1 MGGLG
6 MKEEGKGRDGVGGF
20 GRTIVVGVEMDALSK
35 ELLTWALVKVAE
47 PGDRVVAVHVL
58 HRRELHD
65 EDGKF
70 SLLSHL
76 KAFESVLSVYEDF
89 CNLKQIDLKLKICR
103 GSSARRV
110 LVQQAKSI
118 SANIIVVGI
127 SRKSCTIGF
136 SASVAKYCAR
146 KLPLECWVL
155 AVNNGK
161 VEYQRESKAAYSL
174 SASIDGADL
183 CPLPNGY
190 LSSLHRSG
198 SKNSKVCHGGTSKQ
212 PLLKEERT
220 GKNEGRQNYQDLGSQ
235 SDRCVI
241 GIDNSLPRST
251 SIRSCS
257 SCAPDSVSRE
267 EACCSEGLRPSAL
280 HSACSTEDAGDDFSD
295 VASIET
301 SDSEAASSSNSS
313 LMLELRKVRP
323 GWPLLHKAITQSW
336 QATERSIVREVSV
349 VEWAMQLPT
358 RHSMAEVGPDHKPLN
373 AELTTR
379 TPATNSLQDG
389 ANLNG
394 DNGAIV
400 GIGNATS
407 PPLRSA
413 EPNSTANQL
422 EQLHKNYSS
431 TCRLFSY
438 QELQSATSNFSLE
451 NLIGKGGNSRVYK
464 GRLPD
469 GKELAVKILK
479 SSDDAVKE
487 FCLEIEIIS
496 SLHHSNIISLFGFC
510 FEENRLILV
519 HEFVLKGSLEE
530 NLHGRKDDTVLT
542 WGRRYNVAIRV
553 AAALNYVHSG
563 TAQPVIHRDVKSSNI
578 LLDDDFEPKLSD
590 FGLAIWASTSPAQIA
605 CSDVAGTFGYLAPE
619 YFMYGKV
626 SEKIDVYAFGV
637 VLLELLSG
645 RKPINNEYPKGQ
657 ESLIMWAKPLLQS
670 GKLMQLLDPNLGDN
684 YDNHQLEKMVL
695 AASLCVRR
703 APRFRPRMN
712 LILKLLQ
719 GDDAIM
725 KWARLQVIASE
736 DFDLLYDEVS
746 PASDMQSHLNLALL
760 DVEDDSLS
768 VSSIE
773 HSVNYLTIH
782 KSLDD
787 YLQER
792 CSRSSSFD

>member
-161 VEYQRESKAAYSL
+161 VEYQRESKAAYAL

-190 LSSLHRSG
+190 LSSLHRSR

-280 HSACSTEDAGDDFSD
+280 RSACSTEDAGDDFSD

-336 QATERSIVREVSV
+336 QATERSMVREVSV

-373 AELTTR
+373 AELATW

-479 SSDDAVKE
+479 SSEDAVKE

-496 SLHHSNIISLFGFC
+496 SLHHSNIISLLGFC
-510 FEENRLILV
+510 FEENKLILV
-519 HEFVLKGSLEE
+519 HDFVLKGSLEE

-563 TAQPVIHRDVKSSNI
+563 TAQLVIHRDVKSSNI
-578 LLDDDFEPKLSD
+578 LLDDDFEPKV
-590 FGLAIWASTSPAQIA
+590 F
-605 CSDVAGTFGYLAPE
+605 C
-619 YFMYGKV
+619 
-626 SEKIDVYAFGV
+626 
-637 VLLELLSG
+637 
-645 RKPINNEYPKGQ
+645 
-657 ESLIMWAKPLLQS
+657 
-670 GKLMQLLDPNLGDN
+670 
-684 YDNHQLEKMVL
+684 
-695 AASLCVRR
+695 
-703 APRFRPRMN
+703 
-712 LILKLLQ
+712 
-719 GDDAIM
+719 
-725 KWARLQVIASE
+725 
-736 DFDLLYDEVS
+736 
-746 PASDMQSHLNLALL
+746 LN
-760 DVEDDSLS
+760 
-768 VSSIE
+768 I
-773 HSVNYLTIH
+773 
-782 KSLDD
+782 
-787 YLQER
+787 
-792 CSRSSSFD
+792 